1 MGQRIYVS
9 SGGPWEQVIGYHR
22 AIRVGNRVVVAGTTA
37 TKGEE
42 IIGVGDMYT
51 QAAYVLKIIRKALTS
66 VGANMSDVIVVRIYV
81 TDMSQWPA
89 VAQAHREAFVDTRP
103 VTTIVEV
110 GALIDPRLLVEI
122 EVEAVVAE

>member
-9 SGGPWEQVIGYHR
+9 SEGPWEQVIGYHR

-42 IIGVGDMYT
+42 MIGVGDMYT
-51 QAAYVLKIIRKALTS
+51 QATYVLKIIRKALMS
-66 VGANMSDVIVVRIYV
+66 VGANMSDVIIVRIYV
-81 TDMSQWPA
+81 TDMSRWPD
-89 VAQAHREAFVDTRP
+89 VAQAHREAFVNTRP

-122 EVEAVVAE
+122 EVEAVVAD